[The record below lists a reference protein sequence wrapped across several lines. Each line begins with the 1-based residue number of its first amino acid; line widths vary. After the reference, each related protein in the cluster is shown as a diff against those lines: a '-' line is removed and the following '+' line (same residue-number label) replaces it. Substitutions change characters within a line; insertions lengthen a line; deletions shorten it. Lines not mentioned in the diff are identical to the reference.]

1 MRDAAGTWVGT
12 RGSSLPSTAVPH
24 AIGDPM
30 TAAHAAPA
38 FFQAAAETNPT
49 VVRRVGSTIARLRG
63 NLDFTTAPAVRE
75 RLRELVSTSAKLL
88 VIDLSG
94 VSSSDAAGLA
104 VLIGAQRRARARGIT
119 VCLAAPRTEV
129 AELLRVTGLDST
141 LTICATLTD
150 ALPGGGTSYAPQ
162 TSSPRPITAIRA
174 VRRGFRLSR
183 GEPVGDGADDDVG
196 AGAQDGG

>member
-1 MRDAAGTWVGT
+1 
-12 RGSSLPSTAVPH
+12 
-24 AIGDPM
+24 M
-30 TAAHAAPA
+30 TAAHATPA
-38 FFQAAAETNPT
+38 FSQAAAETNPT
-49 VVRRVGSTIARLRG
+49 VVRRAGSTIARLRG

-75 RLRELVSTSAKLL
+75 RLREMLSTSAKLL

-119 VCLAAPRTEV
+119 VRLAAPRPEV

-150 ALPGGGTSYAPQ
+150 ALSGQRHELRTALADGESGEYPDRVQRDQPAGLVAVPKLIAVPPG
-162 TSSPRPITAIRA
+162 
-174 VRRGFRLSR
+174 
-183 GEPVGDGADDDVG
+183 
-196 AGAQDGG
+196 